1 MQPMFAVARLTLRA
15 ALRYRLVLVLAGLLI
30 AIVVT
35 LPMVLKHDGSAQGFT
50 QILITYTLSSI
61 TAILGLSTLWLG
73 CGTLARET
81 EDFTIQL
88 ICSKPIPRW
97 QVWMGKWL
105 GIMVLNLA
113 LLIVAG
119 LAVLLLLEYKAGSLA
134 PDEQAR
140 LRSEVLVARNSAKE
154 IPPNLDQAVEKRFQ
168 ERIQK
173 ESIQSMDRDF
183 VRKQIREDLVASLTY
198 LRPGEVRRWKIPLG
212 AGAALDL
219 KDVPLYLRAK
229 IYTPDYAGSG
239 ATFEFGWE
247 IGPTE
252 GHKRQ
257 RFRNSFGAESF
268 TTFPIEAN
276 HIGSD
281 DTLVIDTVN
290 LGERPVLFSLQ
301 DGLEV
306 LYPASSFPWNFGR
319 CLMVIACWLGLLAA
333 IGLCAA
339 SKLQFNVAAFVACSI
354 LIVGLSGGTLK
365 QVIDQGGIIG
375 VSSETGTVTQPTL
388 LNQASIKVYGVI
400 KWVLDQITG
409 ADPIDALSTGRNVP
423 WSRIVLAIFE
433 IVGLGA
439 GFFAAL
445 GIWIFSRRELAAPQ

>member
-61 TAILGLSTLWLG
+61 TAILGLATLWLG

-105 GIMVLNLA
+105 GIMGLNLA
-113 LLIVAG
+113 LLTVAG
-119 LAVLLLLEYKAGSLA
+119 LAVLALLEYKAGSLA

-154 IPPNLDQAVEKRFQ
+154 PPPNLDQAVEKRFQ

-173 ESIQSMDRDF
+173 ESLQSMDRDF
-183 VRKQIREDLVASLTY
+183 VRKQIREELVASLTY

-212 AGAALDL
+212 TGAAIDL
-219 KDVPLYLRAK
+219 KDIPLYLRTK

-268 TTFPIEAN
+268 TTFQIEAN

-281 DTLVIDTVN
+281 DTLMVDTVN

-319 CLMVIACWLGLLAA
+319 ALIVIACWLGLLAA

-354 LIVGLSGGTLK
+354 LLVGLSGGTLK

-400 KWVLDQITG
+400 KWTLDQITG
-409 ADPIDALSTGRNVP
+409 ADPIDALSTGRNLT

-433 IVGLGA
+433 IVGVGA

-445 GIWIFSRRELAAPQ
+445 GIWIFTRRELAAPQ